1 MKKEKKM
8 EEKGSAEETFLE
20 EKMKAIEEA
29 EEKEVGKPKMAIFG
43 LILAFAILCL
53 CHFGPTL
60 PGLRPTSQSVLGVFL
75 WFITIM
81 VTDALPKAIVGFSAP
96 LLVVLFA
103 GIKPGVAFKAFSTDI
118 FFLAGG
124 AFVIAGIMMGT
135 PLGKRIAMTIVTKM
149 KSSKVTRIQTGLGLA
164 DVAVGSVLPTVSET
178 ALFLPVTKAIGTL
191 MNGKEHLP
199 EVKRINTALL
209 LQTPGLTPLFTGV
222 CILTSHFP
230 NVILAGQLESEGIYI
245 SWMKW
250 FWLNLPLWG
259 LLPIMFWY
267 VFTYFKLWKL
277 EIPGARE
284 ELPKLA
290 KELGKIS
297 PGEVWAVVCIL
308 TGLVL
313 WMTEGLHHIKS
324 GMVALITA
332 ALLFM
337 PWGKIDFKKVN
348 QHIMWDTWVLLGGAI
363 SLGTILYDVG
373 TVAWL
378 SNIIVEPIRG
388 LGLPTLLMMGVLAVA
403 LQIARAGIVSAV
415 AMGTAFI
422 PLLVGMAK
430 TLNLNILPFSLVLT
444 NCLSYAFFL
453 PISITAFLIAWGA
466 SGASGWTAVRFGTG
480 LSVIANIYVLV
491 VQTAWLSLI
500 GYPL

>member
-1 MKKEKKM
+1 MAGEVPKN
-8 EEKGSAEETFLE
+8 ETYLE

-29 EEKEVGKPKMAIFG
+29 EEKEVARPKMAIVG
-43 LILAFAILCL
+43 LIIAFAILFL

-81 VTDALPKAIVGFSAP
+81 VTDALPKAIVGFASP
-96 LLVVLFA
+96 MLVVLFA

-135 PLGKRIAMTIVTKM
+135 PLGKRIALKIVTWM
-149 KSSKVTRIQTGLGLA
+149 KSSRVTKIQTGLGLA

-191 MNGKEHLP
+191 MKGKEHLP

-222 CILTSHFP
+222 LILTSHFP
-230 NVILAGQLESEGIYI
+230 NIILAGQLEAEGIYI
-245 SWMKW
+245 SWIKW

-277 EIPGARE
+277 EIPGAKEEIPKLKE
-284 ELPKLA
+284 ELGP
-290 KELGKIS
+290 IS
-297 PGEVWAVVCIL
+297 RGEIWGLICIGIGL
-308 TGLVL
+308 TL
-313 WMTEGLHHIKS
+313 WITEELHHIKS
-324 GMVALITA
+324 GTVALMTA
-332 ALLFM
+332 TLLFM
-337 PWGKIDFKKVN
+337 PWGKITFGSVN
-348 QHIMWDTWVLLGGAI
+348 KHIMWDTWVLLGGAI
-363 SLGTILYDVG
+363 SLGTVLYDVG
-373 TVAWL
+373 AVTWL
-378 SNIIVEPIRG
+378 ADLIVEPIRG
-388 LGLPTLLMMGVLAVA
+388 LGLPTFLMMFVLAGA
-403 LQIARAGIVSAV
+403 LHIARAGVVSAV

-422 PLLVGMAK
+422 PLLIGMAK
-430 TLNLNILPFSLVLT
+430 TLNLGVLPFSLLLT

-466 SGASGWTAVRFGTG
+466 SGASGWTAIRFGTI
-480 LSVIANIYVLV
+480 LSIIANIYVLV
-491 VQTAWLSLI
+491 VQTAWLALI

>member
-1 MKKEKKM
+1 MDEKAKN
-8 EEKGSAEETFLE
+8 SETYLE

-29 EEKEVGKPKMAIFG
+29 EEKEVARPKMAIFG
-43 LILAFAILCL
+43 LILAFAILFL

-81 VTDALPKAIVGFSAP
+81 ITDALPKGIVGFAAP
-96 LLVVLFA
+96 LLIVVFA

-118 FFLAGG
+118 FFLGAG

-135 PLGKRIAMTIVTKM
+135 PLGKGIALKIVTLM
-149 KSSKVTRIQTGLGLA
+149 KSNRVTKIQVGLGAA
-164 DVAVGSVLPTVSET
+164 DVVVGSVLPTVTET

-191 MNGKEHLP
+191 MKGKEHLP
-199 EVKRINTALL
+199 EVKRINTAML
-209 LQTPGLTPLFTGV
+209 LQTPGLTPLFTGTL
-222 CILTSHFP
+222 ILTSHFP
-230 NVILAGQLESEGIYI
+230 NIILVGQLQAQGIYI
-245 SWMKW
+245 SWIDW

-277 EIPGARE
+277 EIPGAKE
-284 ELPKLA
+284 EIPKLKDA
-290 KELGKIS
+290 LGKITF
-297 PGEVWAVVCIL
+297 GEIWGIIYIGIGL
-308 TGLVL
+308 TL
-313 WMTEGLHHIKS
+313 WITEGIHGIKS

-332 ALLFM
+332 TLLFM
-337 PWGKIDFKKVN
+337 PWGKINFGKVN
-348 QHIMWDTWVLLGGAI
+348 KHIMWDTLMLLGGAI

-373 TVAWL
+373 TVTWL
-378 SNIIVEPIRG
+378 ADLIVEPIRG
-388 LGLPTLLMMGVLAVA
+388 LGLPTFLMLFLLAGA
-403 LQIARAGIVSAV
+403 LHIARAGVVSAV
-415 AMGTAFI
+415 AMGAAFI
-422 PLLVGMAK
+422 PLLIGMAQ
-430 TLNLNILPFSLVLT
+430 TLNLNVLPFSLVMT

-466 SGASGWTAVRFGTG
+466 SGASGWEAIKFGSI
-480 LSVIANIYVLV
+480 LSIIANIYVIV
-491 VQTAWLSLI
+491 VQTAWLALI

>member
-1 MKKEKKM
+1 MEKKHP
-8 EEKGSAEETFLE
+8 KQETYLE

-29 EEKEVGKPKMAIFG
+29 EEKEVAQPKKAIIG
-43 LILAFAILCL
+43 LIIAFAILFII
-53 CHFGPTL
+53 HFSPTL
-60 PGLRPTSQSVLGVFL
+60 PGLRPTSQSVLAVFL

-81 VTDALPKAIVGFSAP
+81 VTDALPKAIVGFASP
-96 LLVVLFA
+96 MLVVLFA

-135 PLGKRIAMTIVTKM
+135 PLGKRIALKIVTMM
-149 KSSKVTRIQTGLGLA
+149 KSSRVTKIQTGLGLA

-222 CILTSHFP
+222 LILTSHFP
-230 NVILAGQLESEGIYI
+230 NIILAGQLQAEGIYI
-245 SWMKW
+245 SWVKW

-277 EIPGARE
+277 EIPGAE
-284 ELPKLA
+284 KEIPKLK

-297 PGEVWAVVCIL
+297 FGEIWAVICIL
-308 TGLVL
+308 IGLAL
-313 WMTEGLHHIKS
+313 WITEEWHQIKS

-332 ALLFM
+332 TLLFM
-337 PWGKIDFKKVN
+337 PWGKIKFAEVN
-348 QHIMWDTWVLLGGAI
+348 KHIMWDTWVLLGGAI

-373 TVAWL
+373 TVTWL
-378 SNIIVEPIRG
+378 ANIIVEPVRD
-388 LGLPTLLMMGVLAVA
+388 LGLPTFLMMFVLAGA
-403 LQIARAGIVSAV
+403 LHIARAGIVSAV
-415 AMGTAFI
+415 AMGAAFI
-422 PLLVGMAK
+422 PLLIGMAK
-430 TLNLNILPFSLVLT
+430 TLNLGVLPFSLVLT

-466 SGASGWTAVRFGTG
+466 SGASGWTIIRFGAI
-480 LSVIANIYVLV
+480 LSIIANVYVLV
-491 VQTAWLSLI
+491 VQTAWLALI